1 MQTVGQVIIWGSTLL
16 MFFLGAS
23 SGGIFGAIMGGI
35 VGLFVGCFLCRV
47 LAAYVILFN
56 EGSSWLK

>member
-16 MFFLGAS
+16 MFLSGAS
-23 SGGIFGAIMGGI
+23 SSGIFGAIFG
-35 VGLFVGCFLCRV
+35 GLFGFLVGCFLCRV
-47 LAAYVILFN
+47 LAAYVIIIN